1 MKKTMMKKRFIAG
14 AVCPKCG
21 AKDSVRV
28 YLPEANEPDEQ
39 TRDCVDCG
47 YKESL
52 AKPMVARNEL
62 TTRVNKSAVKTISLN
77 DIDEQ
82 TLTLQ

>member
-1 MKKTMMKKRFIAG
+1 MKKRFIAG

-28 YLPEANEPDEQ
+28 YLPEADEPDEQ

-47 YKESL
+47 YQESL
-52 AKPMVARNEL
+52 AKAMVPRQEL
-62 TTRVNKSAVKTISLN
+62 QTRVNQSEQQVVQQHDDQDT
-77 DIDEQ
+77 Q
-82 TLTLQ
+82 TLTIH